1 MIAGNQVLAA
11 MITPAMFYA
20 GLACAAIPIV
30 IHLISRR
37 RFRRVR
43 WAATQFLL
51 EANRQNR
58 RRIRIEEL
66 ILLALRCLAMLL
78 IGMVLARIF
87 VRPQAFAGLLG
98 SRAGTDYIVLLDD
111 SFSMGLAE
119 TGSRAGDQD
128 TGVFDQAL
136 TAVERLVGWLREE
149 CPSDA
154 LTIAATSQPDQ
165 AIVAETNLGRLDP
178 VAFSQAWRD
187 RKPSSRRADL
197 PQALAAVRQLLDA
210 RRSAGAVVYLVSD
223 FQRIDW
229 LAGEPA
235 QAIGT
240 GGQAAS
246 GTQHQSDAGGQAA
259 SGTWPRQK
267 GALEPLAGWDRTD
280 RSLKIVLVDV
290 GSENIDNLAVTGV
303 ETHQA
308 QAVAGIG
315 TRLIARVANF
325 GRSESR
331 ARTMQVFVGEAGQPA
346 VPVPAIPAGQSIEVP
361 VEVVFPQVGS
371 SALTV
376 ELQTDSLPVDNRRF
390 SVVSV
395 AKSLRVLLVNGE
407 SSSDPYQ
414 DEAFL
419 LSVALRPRGPQFS
432 GNEIA
437 VVAEDELEQT
447 DLASF
452 HAVILANVGRVTE
465 NAAARLESYVA
476 SGGGLAVFLGDQV
489 DVEAYNRVLF
499 GDGTGLLPG
508 RLSEPVAAPNESPGF
523 RIGEMN
529 ANHPALRPFANLM
542 PTCFE
547 GALVW
552 AYFPVA
558 VAPAPATQPP
568 TTSPAQAAVTL
579 LQLDDVD
586 RSPLIL
592 QRDYQAG
599 HVWLITS
606 SADKEWNNLPDHPI
620 FVVFAMEMT
629 QYLARRPS
637 QKTTQL
643 VGQPL
648 TLPLEPGRHQPVATI
663 KSPAYPEQPAV
674 TVPAGSDTVSG
685 AMTVRWAQTEQPG
698 FYQIDLTEQ
707 SGSHVS
713 EPVAVNLDT
722 NESDLRRMRRDELQ
736 QAVAGWPVE
745 YVRGEDL
752 SYDTAGTARKE
763 LWPTLLVLLVLTL
776 ITEQLL
782 ACWFGANRQWSALV
796 RRHHP

>member
-11 MITPAMFYA
+11 MINPAMFYA

-58 RRIRIEEL
+58 RRIGIEEL

-78 IGMVLARIF
+78 IGMMLARIF

-98 SRAGTDYIVLLDD
+98 SRAGTDYVVVLDD
-111 SFSMGLAE
+111 SFSMGLADVD
-119 TGSRAGDQD
+119 SRASTQD
-128 TGVFDQAL
+128 TTVFDRAL
-136 TAVERLVGWLREE
+136 TAVERLVGWLHEE
-149 CPSDA
+149 CPSDSLA
-154 LTIAATSQPDQ
+154 ILVTSRPEQT
-165 AIVAETNLGRLDP
+165 IVAETNLGRLDP
-178 VAFSQAWRD
+178 VGFSRTWRE

-197 PQALAAVRQLLDA
+197 PEAFAAVRQLLDS
-210 RRSAGAVVYLVSD
+210 RRSAGAVIYLVSD

-229 LAGEPA
+229 LAGDFTE
-235 QAIGT
+235 AIGT
-240 GGQAAS
+240 ADSPLAA
-246 GTQHQSDAGGQAA
+246 
-259 SGTWPRQK
+259 
-267 GALEPLAGWDRTD
+267 LAGWDRAD
-280 RSLKIVLVDV
+280 RSLKVVLVDV
-290 GSENIDNLAVTGV
+290 GSETIDNLAVTNV
-303 ETHQA
+303 ESRQA

-315 TRLIARVANF
+315 TRLIARVTNF

-331 ARTMQVFVGEAGQPA
+331 ACTMQVFVGEAGQPA
-346 VPVPAIPAGQSIEVP
+346 VTVPAIPAGQSIEVP
-361 VEVVFPQVGS
+361 VEVIFPQVGS
-371 SALTV
+371 APLTI
-376 ELQTDSLPVDNRRF
+376 ELQADALPADNRRF
-390 SVVSV
+390 CVVPV
-395 AKSLRVLLVNGE
+395 AKSIRVLLVNGE
-407 SSSDPYQ
+407 PSSDPYQ

-419 LSVALRPRGPQFS
+419 LSVALRPQGPQFS

-437 VVAEDELEQT
+437 AINEGELEQT

-476 SGGGLAVFLGDQV
+476 SGGGLAVFLGDQA

-499 GDGTGLLPG
+499 RDGTGLLPG

-523 RIGEMN
+523 RVGEMN
-529 ANHPALRPFANLM
+529 TSHPALRPFANLM
-542 PTCFE
+542 PRCFDR
-547 GALVW
+547 ALVW

-558 VAPAPATQPP
+558 IAPAPATQPS
-568 TTSPAQAAVTL
+568 TTNPAQTAITL

-586 RSPLIL
+586 KSPLIL
-592 QRDYQAG
+592 QKDHQAG

-606 SADKEWNNLPDHPI
+606 SADKEWNNLPDHPV

-637 QKTTQL
+637 QRTTQL

-648 TLPLEPGRHQPVATI
+648 TLSLEPGRHQPVATI

-674 TVPAGSDTVSG
+674 TVPAESDTVSG

-707 SGSHVS
+707 SGAQLV
-713 EPVAVNLDT
+713 EPVAVNLDST
-722 NESDLRRMRRDELQ
+722 ESNLRRLRHDELQ
-736 QAVAGWPVE
+736 PAVAGWPVE

-752 SYDTAGTARKE
+752 SYNTAGTARKE
-763 LWPTLLVLLVLTL
+763 LWPALLILLVVTL
-776 ITEQLL
+776 MTEQLL
-782 ACWFGANRQWSALV
+782 ACWFGANRQWSAV
-796 RRHHP
+796 VGRHGA